1 MLASKNLS
9 ENIADKIK
17 NRIITGE
24 YAVNEQLP
32 SEQEL
37 ASSLNVSR
45 TTIREAVKLLV
56 ARHVLEIERGKGT
69 FVTKI
74 PGLGN
79 DPLGL
84 DFVPDNKLRQDLF
97 EFRCTIEP
105 EVCMLAAQNASSNQ
119 LAEMWKLTQRM
130 EQLVSKINGP
140 PYDETMIDT
149 YTNNEILFHT
159 LVWNMTHNVIFERL
173 SDLIS
178 RAVTFSYTTL
188 LYRKSFDLVSNTQ
201 SHVMLYNA
209 IAERDTERARKLGE
223 EQVVDFMKVLSTE

>member
-1 MLASKNLS
+1 MLSNKNLS

-17 NRIITGE
+17 NRIIRGE
-24 YAVNEQLP
+24 YAVNDQLP

-37 ASSLNVSR
+37 SASLNVSR
-45 TTIREAVKLLV
+45 TTIREAVKILV

-74 PGLGN
+74 PGLGD

-97 EFRCTIEP
+97 EFRCTLEP
-105 EVCMLAAQNASSNQ
+105 EVCMLAAKNATPNQ
-119 LAEMWKLTQRM
+119 IAEMRKLTQRM

-149 YTNNEILFHT
+149 YTNNEIMFHT

-188 LYRKSFDLVSNTQ
+188 IYRKSFDLASNTI
-201 SHVMLYNA
+201 SHIMLYNA
-209 IAERDTERARKLGE
+209 IAERDVEKARKLGE
-223 EQVVDFMKVLSTE
+223 EHILDFMKVLSAE